1 MTSDDRDF
9 IERTESLT
17 SKLYGK
23 PATANQIADN
33 FALYGLKK
41 RAAALDNLDTELRGE
56 IDSGPHNLR
65 RRVQLMALR
74 RKMGDIHDALRKAK
88 R

>member
-1 MTSDDRDF
+1 MCDNCRDF
-9 IERTESLT
+9 LERAESRT

-23 PATANQIADN
+23 PATIGQIVDN

-41 RAAALDNLDTELRGE
+41 RAAALDNLDDELQGDL
-56 IDSGPHNLR
+56 DSSAHSLR

-74 RKMGDIHDALRKAK
+74 RKMGDIHDALRKA
-88 R
+88 RR